1 MKNKVLIIVGVVLL
15 IIIVVGVWFYLDKNK
30 ISDTSPEL
38 NQEEQTSGNM
48 LVKDGFS
55 IVLPKGWMESQ
66 GTAEGITAL
75 AFDPQEQITEEAAKK
90 ISFASYLSI
99 GQDFS
104 QEKSMSDYVA
114 YTKEELKK
122 ALGVVEFTN
131 EQALTINSKEAYA
144 LEMGL
149 NQENIN
155 FKVLMVLI
163 TGDYNDVWVVSFNT
177 LNSMWDGYKDAFYNS
192 AKSFIVKKL
201 NYGETGN

>member
-1 MKNKVLIIVGVVLL
+1 MKNNILIIVGIVLL
-15 IIIVVGVWFYLDKNK
+15 VVVVGGLWFYFGKTGAPANTEK
-30 ISDTSPEL
+30 EL
-38 NQEEQTSGNM
+38 EGNM

-55 IVLPKGWMESQ
+55 MTLPKGWMESQ

-75 AFDPQEQITEEAAKK
+75 AFDPNEQITDEAAKK

-99 GQDFS
+99 GQDSS
-104 QEKSMSDYVA
+104 QQDKSMSDYVA

-122 ALGVVEFTN
+122 ALGVMEFTN

-155 FKVLMVLI
+155 FKILMVLI
-163 TGDYNDVWVVSFNT
+163 QGDYNDVWVVSFNT
-177 LNSMWDGYKDAFYNS
+177 LDSMWNGYKDAFYDS
-192 AKSFIVKKL
+192 AESFIVKKL
-201 NYGETGN
+201 N